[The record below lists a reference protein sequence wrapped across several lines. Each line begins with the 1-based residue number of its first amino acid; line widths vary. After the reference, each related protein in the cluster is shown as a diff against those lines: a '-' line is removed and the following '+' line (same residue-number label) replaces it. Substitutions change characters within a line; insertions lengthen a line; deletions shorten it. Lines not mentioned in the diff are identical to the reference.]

1 MWEALQGYFV
11 IPTGEQIGGI
21 FGFAEFIQA
30 FAILVL
36 VYTLYDVKYRFRV
49 QAAALPVKALTFW
62 LVLLIGLASLLTDYW
77 FTAKLPILSI
87 SPGRAF
93 LQSVLAAL
101 FLLILFLW
109 LWFAFLRPPVFS
121 KWNAKH
127 FFTAIRD
134 YLVEGSQKDLSSVT
148 QDLKFSARQ
157 IVKHAS
163 DVPLRRA
170 RNDPRP
176 QPELLISE
184 TSRYANGICM
194 ILGSK
199 KIAQHLVVSSPV
211 TAIMF
216 FQEMSNQKRYNISMG
231 EFASNVVTEALL
243 NKDSII
249 FQESNRFGR
258 GYLEATQPFIRAVF
272 GDYRL
277 VEGLSFAQGTSSLDL
292 NLDYGLGEK
301 LSARQLEAYC
311 RGLLFTIK
319 SALKQKD
326 WSEHSYVITRAFHF
340 LSNSVGD
347 LDKLNDDATKDSDC
361 LGRLHAITEFLNE
374 TIEVLD
380 KFGLQKTVL
389 RKRQTRNAFDIDLY
403 DQLASLCFELIVSA
417 SYVTR
422 HDFTNWNVQHNA
434 TWIRIKSYVP
444 SATRKIILRKLR
456 RLLYEEIVG
465 SGRLNYKSARV
476 LGFCLNVL
484 GLNSRRI
491 SKSDDDDRALR
502 IAVQS
507 YARKHFIEQFNL
519 NPEVASNA
527 LVGRITFDQKKKRL
541 VKTYEKGLRRTAP
554 KSFLSLDPPCI
565 PSAGKSKKATSNKAK
580 KLK

>member
-1 MWEALQGYFV
+1 MLHF
-11 IPTGEQIGGI
+11 
-21 FGFAEFIQA
+21 F
-30 FAILVL
+30 
-36 VYTLYDVKYRFRV
+36 
-49 QAAALPVKALTFW
+49 
-62 LVLLIGLASLLTDYW
+62 TD
-77 FTAKLPILSI
+77 T
-87 SPGRAF
+87 
-93 LQSVLAAL
+93 
-101 FLLILFLW
+101 FLW

-319 SALKQKD
+319 SALKQRTGVNT
-326 WSEHSYVITRAFHF
+326 HT
-340 LSNSVGD
+340 LSQE
-347 LDKLNDDATKDSDC
+347 
-361 LGRLHAITEFLNE
+361 R
-374 TIEVLD
+374 
-380 KFGLQKTVL
+380 
-389 RKRQTRNAFDIDLY
+389 
-403 DQLASLCFELIVSA
+403 
-417 SYVTR
+417 
-422 HDFTNWNVQHNA
+422 FT
-434 TWIRIKSYVP
+434 
-444 SATRKIILRKLR
+444 
-456 RLLYEEIVG
+456 
-465 SGRLNYKSARV
+465 
-476 LGFCLNVL
+476 F
-484 GLNSRRI
+484 
-491 SKSDDDDRALR
+491 
-502 IAVQS
+502 
-507 YARKHFIEQFNL
+507 
-519 NPEVASNA
+519 
-527 LVGRITFDQKKKRL
+527 
-541 VKTYEKGLRRTAP
+541 
-554 KSFLSLDPPCI
+554 
-565 PSAGKSKKATSNKAK
+565 
-580 KLK
+580 